1 VTSIRRRLLAA
12 LAVVAGGAAAAGCG
26 GSDSGAGGSTGGTGS
41 DTITVET
48 QPSPLESGRRAT
60 VTIRIK
66 DAGGQPLGGARVN
79 FKAQHRTMNHGADA
93 DRAAEEREPGVY
105 GVTFLPSMA
114 GSYRMTVSVDGPKGR
129 SQATV
134 HTEVR

>member
-1 VTSIRRRLLAA
+1 MTSIRRRLLAA
-12 LAVVAGGAAAAGCG
+12 LVVAGGAAAAGCG
-26 GSDSGAGGSTGGTGS
+26 ESAAGAGGGTGGTGS
-41 DTITVET
+41 DSITVET
-48 QPSPLESGRRAT
+48 QPSPLESGRRAM
-60 VTIRIK
+60 VTIRVR
-66 DAGGQPLGGARVN
+66 DAAGQPLGGARVN

-134 HTEVR
+134 DTEVR